1 MALIALVFIPIEPF
15 ERVSFGQALQV
26 CIAIGLSG
34 LVSFP
39 QLSCNPILPKLGLL
53 ARNRLLDYMNS
64 KKRIFVVDDEEDL
77 TDLLQFQLKREGFK
91 VETANDPF
99 AALTVARDFGPDLI
113 VLDVMMPDLDG
124 YQLLRMFRSDHQLTD
139 VPVVMLTARAG
150 VEDRIQGLESGAD
163 DYMCKP
169 FETKE
174 LVLRIRSILKR
185 SSEQNRAPSG
195 RIVMGNVAIDE
206 EDHSVSIGGVEI
218 PFTVT
223 EFKLLQFFLKRKG
236 RVQTRENL
244 LLSVWKFDAEV
255 ETRTVDV
262 HIRRLRKKMEAADLE
277 IETVR
282 GVGYRLAEKAK

>member
-1 MALIALVFIPIEPF
+1 
-15 ERVSFGQALQV
+15 
-26 CIAIGLSG
+26 
-34 LVSFP
+34 
-39 QLSCNPILPKLGLL
+39 
-53 ARNRLLDYMNS
+53 MNS

-99 AALTVARDFGPDLI
+99 AALTAARDFGPDLI

-124 YQLLRMFRSDHQLTD
+124 YQLLRMFRSDHQLTE

-150 VEDRIQGLESGAD
+150 VEDRIKGLESGAD

-174 LVLRIRSILKR
+174 LILRIRSILKR

-206 EDHSVSIGGVEI
+206 EDHSVS
-218 PFTVT
+218 
-223 EFKLLQFFLKRKG
+223 LQQHPCFVAR
-236 RVQTRENL
+236 
-244 LLSVWKFDAEV
+244 LSVHAQIPHTQRIDCGRSQHGHGGRHDCRGQTLEGFHDRDEV
-255 ETRTVDV
+255 
-262 HIRRLRKKMEAADLE
+262 HNRLRVNPKS
-277 IETVR
+277 
-282 GVGYRLAEKAK
+282 

>member
-1 MALIALVFIPIEPF
+1 
-15 ERVSFGQALQV
+15 
-26 CIAIGLSG
+26 
-34 LVSFP
+34 
-39 QLSCNPILPKLGLL
+39 
-53 ARNRLLDYMNS
+53 MNS

-150 VEDRIQGLESGAD
+150 VEDRIKGLESGAD

-262 HIRRLRKKMEAADLE
+262 HIRRLRKKMETADLE